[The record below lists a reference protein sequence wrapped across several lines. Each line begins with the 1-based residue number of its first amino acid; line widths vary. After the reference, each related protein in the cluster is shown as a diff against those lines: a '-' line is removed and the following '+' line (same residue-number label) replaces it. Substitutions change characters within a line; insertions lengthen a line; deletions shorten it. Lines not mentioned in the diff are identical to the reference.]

1 MRHTPK
7 RFLKRDGGRTTR
19 GRGLA
24 LVGLMLGCGTSPAPD
39 AGSDAGSD
47 QTPEWTLRR
56 DVVIG
61 SVDHPVY
68 AFSGVRAVLA
78 DEDHV
83 YVLLIQEALVRVFTR
98 SGEFVREYGREG
110 EGPGELLM
118 PSGMG
123 WHGSRLWV
131 ANWGSKRFTFFDVE
145 SGEAK
150 AVPFRPDVPPTL
162 YAGGWAPEAVL
173 SNGHLVGSP
182 HLSSMAITQGF
193 VSHAERIVTDT
204 AGVVRD
210 TLAVLSAAGHTGEIT
225 AGLAERTWLFLLH
238 PLPEDDMIAFAPD
251 GSEAVLVNRT
261 SWEGSGPAVFDV
273 TKIDHRGDTLF
284 RRRIPYEPRPVPD
297 GFYDQQVEDDLERGR
312 YVNAR
317 AYANALREF
326 LEQRRYFPP
335 VTRLRVGADGRTWLA
350 GPDVDGERVWLVL
363 DGTGS
368 TRGQVRLPARSH
380 MAFANE
386 SEGWVIERDALDIPY
401 VVRYEIL
408 R

>member
-1 MRHTPK
+1 MRHTTK

-24 LVGLMLGCGTSPAPD
+24 AVGLVLGCGTSPAPD
-39 AGSDAGSD
+39 SGSDAGSD
-47 QTPEWTLRR
+47 RTPEWTLRR

-98 SGEFVREYGREG
+98 SGEFVREFGREG

-131 ANWGSKRFTFFDVE
+131 ANWGSTRFTFFDVE
-145 SGEAK
+145 SGEAE
-150 AVPFRPDVPPTL
+150 AISFRPDVPPTL
-162 YAGGWAPEAVL
+162 YAGGWSPEAVL
-173 SNGHLVGSP
+173 ANGHLVGSP
-182 HLSSMAITQGF
+182 QLSSMAITQGF

-210 TLAVLSAAGHTGEIT
+210 TLAVLPAAGQVGEIT

-251 GSEAVLVNRT
+251 GSGAILVNRT
-261 SWEGSGPAVFDV
+261 SWEGSDPAAFHV
-273 TKIDHRGDTLF
+273 TRVDPRGDTLF
-284 RRRIPYEPRPVPD
+284 RRSIPYEPRPVPD

-312 YVNAR
+312 YVNPR

-335 VTRLRVGADGRTWLA
+335 VTRLRVGADWTTWLA
-350 GPDVDGERVWLVL
+350 GPDVDGERAWLVL

-368 TRGQVRLPARSH
+368 TLGQVRLPARSH
-380 MAFANE
+380 VAFANE
-386 SEGWVIERDALDIPY
+386 SEVWVIERDALDIPY
-401 VVRYEIL
+401 VVRYEIV

>member
-1 MRHTPK
+1 MRHIPK
-7 RFLKRDGGRTTR
+7 RFLKRDGGRTTW

-24 LVGLMLGCGTSPAPD
+24 LIGLMLGCGTSPAPD
-39 AGSDAGSD
+39 PGSDAGSG

-68 AFSGVRAVLA
+68 SFSGVGAVLA

-83 YVLLIQEALVRVFTR
+83 YLLLSQESLVRVFTR
-98 SGEFVREYGREG
+98 SGDFVREFGREG
-110 EGPGELLM
+110 EGPGELQM
-118 PSGMG
+118 PSDMG

-131 ANWGSKRFTFFDVE
+131 ANWGSTRFTFFDVE
-145 SGEAK
+145 SGEAETI
-150 AVPFRPDVPPTL
+150 PFRPGIPPTL
-162 YAGGWAPEAVL
+162 YAFGWEPEAVL

-182 HLSSMAITQGF
+182 KLSTTVITRGLA
-193 VSHAERIVTDT
+193 SHDERIVTDT
-204 AGVVRD
+204 AGAVRD
-210 TLAVLSAAGHTGEIT
+210 TLALISVAGLVGEIT
-225 AGLAERTWLFLLH
+225 AGLGRETWMYIVH

-251 GSEAVLVNRT
+251 GSGAVLVNRT
-261 SWEGSGPAVFDV
+261 SWDGSGSAVFHV

-335 VTRLRVGADGRTWLA
+335 VTRLRVGAGGTTWLA
-350 GPDVDGERVWLVL
+350 GPDVDGERAWLVL
-363 DGTGS
+363 DGAGS
-368 TRGQVRLPARSH
+368 TLGQVRLPARSH
-380 MAFANE
+380 VAFANE
-386 SEGWVIERDALDIPY
+386 SEVWVIERDALDIPY
-401 VVRYEIL
+401 VVRYEIV